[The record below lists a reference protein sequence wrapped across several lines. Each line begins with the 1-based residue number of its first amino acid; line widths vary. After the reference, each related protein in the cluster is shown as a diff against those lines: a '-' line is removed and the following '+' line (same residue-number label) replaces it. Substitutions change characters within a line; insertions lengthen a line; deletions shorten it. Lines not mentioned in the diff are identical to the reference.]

1 MQTIDLPSLSSI
13 RGQNFPLKWSD
24 LVIEVWPSVIY
35 FVPSKAKQVEVF
47 LLPSL
52 FIKLT
57 CYKDLERKR
66 KKLKEGGSFISVRL
80 WCPGIGIQS
89 SEFSLMKM

>member
-1 MQTIDLPSLSSI
+1 M
-13 RGQNFPLKWSD
+13 PLKWCD
-24 LVIEVWPSVIY
+24 LVVEVWLSVIY
-35 FVPSKAKQVEVF
+35 CVPRKAKQVEVF
-47 LLPSL
+47 FSFEVWPSL

-57 CYKDLERKR
+57 CLDLDLERKR